1 MYLMYIRV
9 PECLSLRR
17 NWVPHPLTPSERVSP
32 LEPKGGGVT
41 HSLAGDGVGGPVRTI
56 GQKAWHSVYSVA
68 QPSPQTA
75 KQNVV
80 VFTHTI
86 SFVLRHLLPLNIE
99 GANLYDAVKD
109 GILLCKVKKNRS
121 ADPVARS
128 YNFLPS
134 LSFVGSK
141 SFSCLFRVRT
151 SIIIFSI
158 KNA

>member
-68 QPSPQTA
+68 
-75 KQNVV
+75 
-80 VFTHTI
+80 
-86 SFVLRHLLPLNIE
+86 
-99 GANLYDAVKD
+99 
-109 GILLCKVKKNRS
+109 
-121 ADPVARS
+121 
-128 YNFLPS
+128 
-134 LSFVGSK
+134 
-141 SFSCLFRVRT
+141 
-151 SIIIFSI
+151 
-158 KNA
+158 